1 MTLDKKVKLV
11 QLEYRFYKTFTKQYW
26 FTSILLLP
34 FYIYAV
40 FYMLFKARTFMFF
53 TAINPSL
60 RYGGTCTSKFD
71 LLNQVHKKYLPT
83 GVVLP
88 QNTSKALVLAQM
100 QANNLQFPIILKPD
114 IGERGRGVIKINGEQ
129 ELQPYLDENKKPL
142 ILQEFITYKQE
153 FGLMYVRLPNEPQGK
168 ITSLAVKNFLYVTGD
183 GYSTLFA
190 LMTKNVDCIF
200 YIDYLV
206 ADFKHR
212 LYEVI
217 DYLVVVPLLEL
228 GICHHGASCV
238 GLNHLITNELNQLFD
253 DVSKTID
260 RFDVGRYDVKAENY
274 GELLKGNFKVIEING
289 TDAVPLHIFD
299 KTLMY
304 HSVISDLV
312 KHWQNLLKIAINNH
326 KMGMKY
332 AHFFPV
338 LKEIYQNGS
347 FDKVK

>member
-60 RYGGTCTSKFD
+60 RYGGMCTSKFD

-88 QNTSKALVLAQM
+88 QNTSKALV
-100 QANNLQFPIILKPD
+100 
-114 IGERGRGVIKINGEQ
+114 
-129 ELQPYLDENKKPL
+129 
-142 ILQEFITYKQE
+142 
-153 FGLMYVRLPNEPQGK
+153 
-168 ITSLAVKNFLYVTGD
+168 
-183 GYSTLFA
+183 
-190 LMTKNVDCIF
+190 
-200 YIDYLV
+200 
-206 ADFKHR
+206 
-212 LYEVI
+212 
-217 DYLVVVPLLEL
+217 LEL

-347 FDKVK
+347 FDKVT